1 MAIDAYGMPLHAN
14 MMVLNA
20 FKARTYRITM
30 GGSMFALAVIGTK
43 NLSFEDV
50 ARAVAALE
58 VVWHRG
64 IKANIVV
71 GREIQPEMCDTNHRF
86 DYALYDIIIPVDIKG
101 LVRNQRPVAIVEDSR
116 DLARLRQREKR
127 LSKDLEKLDIEVFYI
142 HVVNIGTSKEDLIKQ
157 DVLKLSTMIYGN
169 NWYRLGVSI

>member
-1 MAIDAYGMPLHAN
+1 MPLYAN

-20 FKARTYRITM
+20 YKARIYKVVTGERV
-30 GGSMFALAVIGTK
+30 FALAVIGMK
-43 NLSFEDV
+43 NLNFEDI
-50 ARAVAALE
+50 ARAAAALE
-58 VVWHRG
+58 VAWRRG

-71 GREIQPEMCDTNHRF
+71 GREIQPEIYGINYRF

-101 LVRNQRPVAIVEDSR
+101 LVKNQRPAAIVEDSR

-142 HVVNIGTSKEDLIKQ
+142 HVADIGTSKEDLIKQ